1 MGTLPFV
8 FFLFRFVAAMH
19 PFFVSMTEIVHRP
32 KEKQLEISVRIFTDD
47 LEKALAKE
55 CGCKVDLIDPKKHD
69 QMEILLH
76 QYLDKVLAIKVEGK
90 SIKPVWI
97 GFEKEEESTW
107 SYLEVKDVASVSGL
121 EVENRILHQTQPKQ
135 VNLVR
140 FKKEGVDQTRQ
151 LAFPD
156 SQVSFK

>member
-1 MGTLPFV
+1 MATLPFV
-8 FFLFRFVAAMH
+8 FFLFRWVAALH
-19 PFFVSMTEIVHRP
+19 PFYVSMTEIVHRP

-47 LEKALAKE
+47 LEKGVAKQ
-55 CGCKVDLIDPKKHD
+55 CNCKVDLLDPKKHN
-69 QMEILLH
+69 QMEVVLEK
-76 QYLDKVLAIKVEGK
+76 YLDKVLEIKVNGATV
-90 SIKPVWI
+90 SPIWL

-107 SYLEVKDVASVSGL
+107 SYLEVKDVASVSSL

-151 LAFPD
+151 LPFPE
-156 SQVSFK
+156 SQLSFK